1 MGIYMDYPP
10 TRFSLELTIPQWKNK
25 FLIHVKGENTCKCN
39 YLGFG
44 TDYTIEN
51 RKKDLNLHNANITA
65 KYHTNKN
72 PSHVKENMAILYH
85 FANICKEKNIKLIIL
100 TTPVT
105 DLYSSC
111 LDPTQLNLM
120 HKSINEILD
129 AYPETI
135 YLNFMNDKRFNH
147 NDFYDVDHLNTNGAQ
162 KFTTILTA
170 IIDLP

>member
-1 MGIYMDYPP
+1 
-10 TRFSLELTIPQWKNK
+10 
-25 FLIHVKGENTCKCN
+25 
-39 YLGFG
+39 
-44 TDYTIEN
+44 
-51 RKKDLNLHNANITA
+51 
-65 KYHTNKN
+65 
-72 PSHVKENMAILYH
+72 
-85 FANICKEKNIKLIIL
+85 
-100 TTPVT
+100 
-105 DLYSSC
+105 
-111 LDPTQLNLM
+111 M